1 MVFSSTLF
9 LFCFL
14 PVTLAGYYISILID
28 KKVFGSRKEF
38 SNYWLL
44 IMSLLFFAWSQL
56 NYVWIILLSILINY
70 VGARGI
76 QVSGETFAKKIDAE
90 KMHAKK
96 ISAEKIYAKKLCLF
110 VTVAANLLLLF
121 YFKYFDFA
129 IETIN
134 QVSNKNIPLRNIVL
148 PIGISFFT
156 FQAMSYTCDVYMG
169 RASVQC
175 NPFKLALYVML
186 FPQLIAGPI
195 VRYTDV
201 ESEID
206 DRHVTVDDFAAGA
219 RRFIMGLGKK
229 ALIAN
234 TMAVTVD
241 SIWAQGIQNNTVAIA
256 WLGAIAYSLQIYFD
270 FSGYSDMAI
279 GLGRMFGFHFLENFN
294 LPYISRSIT
303 EFWRRWHIS
312 LSSWFRDYVYIPLG
326 GNRHG
331 VFKTYRNLFII
342 FLLTGIWHGA
352 AWHYILWGIWH
363 GVFMLIERGFRGRDG
378 SESHNRYEKNK
389 SSDGDGITAGVARS
403 TKAAH
408 STEIKHSTGTDIRPS
423 MSSTVMRVIQHIYT
437 LLIVVIGWIF
447 FRANSLAE
455 AIWYLKTMVGRALGS
470 EPGFNV
476 MWYLDRWTVLMLI
489 AGVIFSTELPCYVAR
504 MICGAQVKTKPD
516 KRYNKELIEDTE
528 SESTPEHN
536 DAKVTRGAINAPDTA
551 EITETS
557 REGAALL
564 AGDIGLLLIL
574 ALASMSIVS
583 GTYNPFIYFQF

>member
-56 NYVWIILLSILINY
+56 NYVWIILLSICINY
-70 VGARGI
+70 VGAMGI
-76 QVSGETFAKKIDAE
+76 DVNREAFANKTPAEKIPAKKI
-90 KMHAKK
+90 
-96 ISAEKIYAKKLCLF
+96 CLF
-110 VTVAANLLLLF
+110 VTVVANLLLLF

-134 QVSNKNIPLRNIVL
+134 QVLNKNIPLRNIVL

-169 RASVQC
+169 RARVQR

-219 RRFIMGLGKK
+219 RRFIVGLGKK

-331 VFKTYRNLFII
+331 VINTYRNLFII

-352 AWHYILWGIWH
+352 AWHYIFWGIWH
-363 GVFMLIERGFRGRDG
+363 GAFMLLERGLRGR
-378 SESHNRYEKNK
+378 NK
-389 SSDGDGITAGVARS
+389 A
-403 TKAAH
+403 
-408 STEIKHSTGTDIRPS
+408 
-423 MSSTVMRVIQHIYT
+423 SSTYIIVRVIQHIYT
-437 LLIVVIGWIF
+437 LLIVLIGWIL

-455 AIWYLKTMVGRALGS
+455 ALWYLKTMVGRALGS

-489 AGVIFSTELPCYVAR
+489 AGVIFSTEIPGYVAR
-504 MICGAQVKTKPD
+504 MIFGAQK
-516 KRYNKELIEDTE
+516 
-528 SESTPEHN
+528 
-536 DAKVTRGAINAPDTA
+536 
-551 EITETS
+551 
-557 REGAALL
+557 REGAALR

>member
-14 PVTLAGYYISILID
+14 PVTLVGYYICILID
-28 KKVFGSRKEF
+28 KKVFGSRKEC

-56 NYVWIILLSILINY
+56 HYVWIILLSITINY
-70 VGARGI
+70 LGARGLEI
-76 QVSGETFAKKIDAE
+76 FKSGVGYRKSDAGDVKNRNTFSIYDKSMDNNADRNHIVGDSLVKI
-90 KMHAKK
+90 
-96 ISAEKIYAKKLCLF
+96 CLL

-121 YFKYFDFA
+121 YFKYFNFT
-129 IETIN
+129 IEIIN
-134 QVSNKNIPLRNIVL
+134 QVLNKDLPLRNIVL

-169 RASVQC
+169 RAKVQR
-175 NPFKLALYVML
+175 NPLKLALYVML

-206 DRHVTVDDFAAGA
+206 DRKVNVDDFAVGA
-219 RRFIMGLGKK
+219 RRFIVGLGKK

-241 SIWAQGIQNNTVAIA
+241 TIWNQGIQNNTVAIA

-294 LPYISRSIT
+294 FPYISRSIT

-331 VFKTYRNLFII
+331 VIKTYRNLFIV

-352 AWHYILWGIWH
+352 AWHYIFWGIWH
-363 GVFMLIERGFRGRDG
+363 GAFMLVERAF
-378 SESHNRYEKNK
+378 SHVSLFSGKK
-389 SSDGDGITAGVARS
+389 SVT
-403 TKAAH
+403 
-408 STEIKHSTGTDIRPS
+408 
-423 MSSTVMRVIQHIYT
+423 TVLLRIVQHIYT
-437 LLIVVIGWIF
+437 LLVVIIGWIF
-447 FRANSLAE
+447 FRADSLSE
-455 AIWYLKTMVGRALGS
+455 ALWYLKTMVGRALGS

-476 MWYLDRWTVLMLI
+476 MWYLDRWTILMLI
-489 AGVIFSTELPCYVAR
+489 AGVIISTEIPGTVVR
-504 MICGAQVKTKPD
+504 MIMTYEPGLKTERKKAERNKTECGKS
-516 KRYNKELIEDTE
+516 KRSGIERDESGSSEVIKALNMNSVTNRENTASLKE
-528 SESTPEHN
+528 S
-536 DAKVTRGAINAPDTA
+536 AI
-551 EITETS
+551 
-557 REGAALL
+557 LM
-564 AGDIGLLLIL
+564 AGDIGLLLVL
-574 ALASMSIVS
+574 ALSSMSIVS